1 MAIRPM
7 DTDMK
12 KTNSAKTKAA
22 PKLRDLT
29 AKRNP
34 KGGRSVTQEGIN
46 LGSSAN
52 HNETLGTSPN
62 HNETLVC
69 DSNR

>member
-1 MAIRPM
+1 MNALLRPM

-12 KTNSAKTKAA
+12 KTNSTKTKPAKTKAT

-29 AKRNP
+29 ANRNP
-34 KGGRSVTQEGIN
+34 KGGRGVTPEGIN
-46 LGSSAN
+46 L
-52 HNETLGTSPN
+52 PN

-69 DSNR
+69 DSGR